1 MLAIFLTILKVI
13 GIILLFVIG
22 LILLLLLIILFVPV
36 RYSAKGSY
44 KENKPLIRLRVSY
57 LLYLFCLIVSYNEKL
72 DYYIR
77 LFGIK
82 IDLKKL
88 KNKKKKSQ
96 SIAENQPDDNPDGE
110 GSDKNESVVDDNV
123 TDLDIEKQSFF
134 DKISSKKEQIDHY
147 LDILSKDTTKDALLV
162 CKDRIGKALKAIL
175 PYKGKIY
182 ARVGLENAG
191 TTGKI
196 LGIYKA
202 LYDYI
207 GDVVVFYPVFDSEVI
222 DIEFNLKGRIRFV
235 TVLYHFIRIY
245 FDKNCHRLIKLFINK
260 NKNNQKT
267 KESRKEKA

>member
-1 MLAIFLTILKVI
+1 MLAIFLTILKII
-13 GIILLFVIG
+13 GIILLCLIG
-22 LILLLLLIILFVPV
+22 FILLLLLIILFVPV
-36 RYSAKGSY
+36 RYCAKGSY
-44 KENKPLIRLRVSY
+44 KEKKPKLLLRVSY
-57 LLYLFCLIVSYNEKL
+57 LLYLFCLIVSYNDKL

-88 KNKKKKSQ
+88 KSTKKKTQ
-96 SIAENQPDDNPDGE
+96 SVSLEASDDKDVNDSSE
-110 GSDKNESVVDDNV
+110 KNEIDSDDKEPES
-123 TDLDIEKQSFF
+123 DEDKQGFIE
-134 DKISSKKEQIDHY
+134 KISSKKEKLEYYI
-147 LDILSKDTTKDALLV
+147 DILTKDTTKEALLV
-162 CKDRIGKALKAIL
+162 CKDRIGKALKALL

-182 ARVGLENAG
+182 ARIGLENAG

-207 GDVVVFYPVFDSEVI
+207 GDIVVFYPVFDSEVI

-245 FDKNCHRLIKLFINK
+245 FDKNCHRLIKLFI
-260 NKNNQKT
+260 KNNKKAKKT

>member
-1 MLAIFLTILKVI
+1 MLAIFLTVLKIIGIMLLCVI
-13 GIILLFVIG
+13 GF
-22 LILLLLLIILFVPV
+22 ILLLLLIILFVPV

-44 KENKPLIRLRVSY
+44 KEKKPQIRLRVSY

-88 KNKKKKSQ
+88 KNKKKRPQVTSCEA
-96 SIAENQPDDNPDGE
+96 SADTDANDS
-110 GSDKNESVVDDNV
+110 SDKKDTTSDDKEQ
-123 TDLDIEKQSFF
+123 TSADEELGFF
-134 DKISSKKEQIDHY
+134 EKISSKKDKIEYYI
-147 LDILSKDTTKDALLV
+147 DILTRDTTKEALLV
-162 CKDRIGKALKAIL
+162 CKDRIGKALKALL

-182 ARVGLENAG
+182 ARIGLENAG

-245 FDKNCHRLIKLFINK
+245 FDKNCHRLIKLFI
-260 NKNNQKT
+260 KNNKKAKKT

>member
-1 MLAIFLTILKVI
+1 MLAIFLTILKII
-13 GIILLFVIG
+13 GIILLCVIG
-22 LILLLLLIILFVPV
+22 FILLLLLIILFVPV

-44 KENKPLIRLRVSY
+44 KEKTPKIRLRVSY
-57 LLYLFCLIVSYNEKL
+57 LLYLFCLIISYNEKL

-88 KNKKKKSQ
+88 KTKKKK
-96 SIAENQPDDNPDGE
+96 P
-110 GSDKNESVVDDNV
+110 KNV
-123 TDLDIEKQSFF
+123 TEEQPAVKDTDEGLDKKESDTEEEPAGAEDEKPGFF
-134 DKISSKKEQIDHY
+134 EKISSKKEKIDY
-147 LDILSKDTTKDALLV
+147 YIDILTKDTTKKALLV
-162 CKDRIGKALKAIL
+162 CKDRIGKALRVLL

-182 ARVGLENAG
+182 ARIGLENAG

-207 GDVVVFYPVFDSEVI
+207 GDVVVFYPVFDSEII
-222 DIEFNLKGRIRFV
+222 DVEFNLKGRIRFV
-235 TVLYHFIRIY
+235 TILYHLIRIY
-245 FDKNCHRLIKLFINK
+245 FDKNCHRLIKLFI
-260 NKNNQKT
+260 KNNKKPKKT

>member
-1 MLAIFLTILKVI
+1 MLAIFLTILKII
-13 GIILLFVIG
+13 GIILLSVIG

-44 KENKPLIRLRVSY
+44 KEKKPKLHLRVSY

-88 KNKKKKSQ
+88 KSKKKKS
-96 SIAENQPDDNPDGE
+96 ENIDQNTSADKPSDEGFENNSKVDDETN
-110 GSDKNESVVDDNV
+110 DDNV
-123 TDLDIEKQSFF
+123 EKQGFF
-134 DKISSKKEQIDHY
+134 EKISSKKEQLDYY
-147 LDILSKDTTKDALLV
+147 LDILSKDTTKEALIV
-162 CKDRIGKALKAIL
+162 CKDRIGKALRAIL

-182 ARVGLENAG
+182 ARMGLENAG

-207 GDVVVFYPVFDSEVI
+207 GDVVVFYPVFDSEII

-235 TVLYHFIRIY
+235 TVLYHLIRIY
-245 FDKNCHRLIKLFINK
+245 FDRNCHRLIKLFMNK
-260 NKNNQKT
+260 NKKAKNT
-267 KESRKEKA
+267 KSRKEKA

>member
-44 KENKPLIRLRVSY
+44 KEKKPLIRLRVSY

-96 SIAENQPDDNPDGE
+96 SIAENQPDDKPDSE
-110 GSDKNESVVDDNV
+110 GSDKNESEVDDNV
-123 TDLDIEKQSFF
+123 TDLDVKKQSFF
-134 DKISSKKEQIDHY
+134 DKISSKKEQ
-147 LDILSKDTTKDALLV
+147 L
-162 CKDRIGKALKAIL
+162 
-175 PYKGKIY
+175 YKYQI
-182 ARVGLENAG
+182 
-191 TTGKI
+191 
-196 LGIYKA
+196 
-202 LYDYI
+202 
-207 GDVVVFYPVFDSEVI
+207 
-222 DIEFNLKGRIRFV
+222 
-235 TVLYHFIRIY
+235 
-245 FDKNCHRLIKLFINK
+245 
-260 NKNNQKT
+260 
-267 KESRKEKA
+267 